1 MVCSNNVYIL
11 HHFQNITTFKV
22 YVTAVDIQVVQFQ
35 YKTVQ
40 IQATCTSQFLS
51 KHIIADTWYISGAMG
66 VQKVSNTKS
75 DLQGHRR
82 WCHLTGHIFFHC
94 SYVSILF
101 HFLDTVSYFSTS
113 KRSCNLNVNVNV
125 NSRFI

>member
-1 MVCSNNVYIL
+1 
-11 HHFQNITTFKV
+11 
-22 YVTAVDIQVVQFQ
+22 VTAVDIQVVQFQ

-82 WCHLTGHIFFHC
+82 WCHL
-94 SYVSILF
+94 
-101 HFLDTVSYFSTS
+101 
-113 KRSCNLNVNVNV
+113 
-125 NSRFI
+125 